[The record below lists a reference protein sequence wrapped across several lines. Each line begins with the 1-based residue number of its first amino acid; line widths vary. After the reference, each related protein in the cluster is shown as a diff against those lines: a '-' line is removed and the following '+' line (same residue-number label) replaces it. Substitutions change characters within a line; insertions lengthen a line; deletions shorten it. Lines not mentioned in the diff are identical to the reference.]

1 MTASNIVLVTG
12 AASGM
17 GRLAARRYAQQGRMV
32 IGADINE
39 PGLAETVEGFPQ
51 IYPYK
56 VDITQFSDVE
66 KLVADIEKEKGAIT
80 QVIHCAAIMPLQLLG
95 EQSVDEIHRV
105 MDINY
110 KGTVNINKAILPYFL
125 QRNSGKIVNFAS
137 IAGWVPCMYFGAY
150 DASKFAVVAF
160 TEVLHHEHKN
170 TGIQFCCVC
179 PPPVATP
186 MLNNVNYRPQILDH
200 METVQPEQ
208 VLDAME
214 KSLRKGQLFCYPGK
228 RTWISILM
236 RRLFPAL
243 PWIFNHLAEKPQAQ
257 AQQN

>member
-17 GRLAARRYAQQGRMV
+17 GRLTARRFAQQGRMV
-32 IGADINE
+32 IALDINE
-39 PGLAETVEGFPQ
+39 QGLLETAEGFAQ
-51 IYPYK
+51 IYPHK
-56 VDITQFSDVE
+56 LDITNYADVE
-66 KLVADIEKEKGAIT
+66 KLVAEVEQEKGAIT
-80 QVIHCAAIMPLQLLG
+80 QVVHCAAIMPLKLLSD
-95 EQSVDEIHRV
+95 QSVEEIHQV

-110 KGTVNINKAILPYFL
+110 KGTVNINKAVLPYF
-125 QRNSGKIVNFAS
+125 QKRDSGILVNFAS

-150 DASKFAVVAF
+150 DASKFAVVAW

-214 KSLRKGQLFCYPGK
+214 TSVRKGQLFCYPGK
-228 RTWISILM
+228 RTWISIFM

-243 PWIFNHLAEKPQAQ
+243 PWLFNHLAEKPRPQ
-257 AQQN
+257 AQQS